1 MKKIAI
7 MTAGGDCAGL
17 NSAIKS
23 VVMTANIQGIE
34 ILGIMDGYIGFV
46 EGKYTKLDEEIVRS
60 IETKGGTMIGSSNKE
75 CPFHYYNKN
84 RKI

>member
-23 VVMTANIQGIE
+23 IVMTAKTQGI
-34 ILGIMDGYIGFV
+34 GDY
-46 EGKYTKLDEEIVRS
+46 RS
-60 IETKGGTMIGSSNKE
+60 YGRIYRI
-75 CPFHYYNKN
+75 C
-84 RKI
+84 

>member
-23 VVMTANIQGIE
+23 IVMTAKTQGIE
-34 ILGIMDGYIGFV
+34 TIGVMDGYIGFV
-46 EGKYTKLDEEIVRS
+46 EGIYVNLDEEVVRS
-60 IETKGGTMIGSSNKE
+60 IETKGGTMLGSSNKE
-75 CPFHYYNKN
+75 CPFH
-84 RKI
+84 

>member
-23 VVMTANIQGIE
+23 IVMTANTQGIE
-34 ILGIMDGYIGFV
+34 VLGVTGEADF
-46 EGKYTKLDEEIVRS
+46 
-60 IETKGGTMIGSSNKE
+60 GGDV
-75 CPFHYYNKN
+75 C
-84 RKI
+84 